1 MYRCKN
7 NENIISSRLYLQ
19 FYLLRDWS
27 QNFFRKKSSKFYFRL
42 SAFALQTFYEMAFG
56 KYKNFFSATGL
67 ISIFFTKPC
76 RCIISHHNE
85 LFSFGRI
92 SRRVRRIPC
101 CTLHFSASHTES
113 HMLPRDSNRGSISC
127 DCKSPVPVH
136 HPGCRRNR
144 DDGTSGT
151 ALLGRSTSGA
161 PSAIPFCNIKL
172 RPGMSTLREAHRRTF
187 GSIGKKKIDAISEAN
202 YPVNF
207 VESEQIDSWKI
218 HGSAYFSSRAKV
230 FSTKYELIE
239 YKSTTKHDKKNTL
252 RIKIALLLFV
262 PYNFN
267 TYNNTTLRW
276 LLEKLTQLKRRE

>member
-1 MYRCKN
+1 MKLNDVPTKLDNKNATLNILRFIDVKIIKTLLVFVFTCSFIYWRIDRKTSSAKNQANFTFVLADLRCRHFMKWLL
-7 NENIISSRLYLQ
+7 ENIGT
-19 FYLLRDWS
+19 FS
-27 QNFFRKKSSKFYFRL
+27 QQRFNIY
-42 SAFALQTFYEMAFG
+42 
-56 KYKNFFSATGL
+56 
-67 ISIFFTKPC
+67 IFTKPC

-92 SRRVRRIPC
+92 SRHVRRIPC
-101 CTLHFSASHTES
+101 CTLHFSVSHTES
-113 HMLPRDSNRGSISC
+113 HMLPRGSNRGSISC

-230 FSTKYELIE
+230 FHEIWA
-239 YKSTTKHDKKNTL
+239 D
-252 RIKIALLLFV
+252 RI
-262 PYNFN
+262 
-267 TYNNTTLRW
+267 
-276 LLEKLTQLKRRE
+276 